1 MTWCENYNRKQW
13 FFQEIDAAETIE
25 KYLSGFNML
34 KSVTKS
40 KTADS
45 TKIEFATSDDTVA
58 LINEWRMYQ
67 QLIK

>member
-1 MTWCENYNRKQW
+1 MVL
-13 FFQEIDAAETIE
+13 EIDAAETIE

-34 KSVTKS
+34 KSVTES

-58 LINEWRMYQ
+58 LIN
-67 QLIK
+67 QLGVVSATNK